1 MQRYNWL
8 RFWPRIF
15 LWSHVIGV
23 VGFYL
28 VNWWR
33 TTPGK
38 DDVVKVLPPAQSR
51 YSHTEAEPS
60 EIPPTTSPFSSAPAP
75 QKAAVAAAPGRE
87 SLLAS
92 EERPPVSI
100 IVPAR
105 NEERNIHRCVS
116 SLLAQDY
123 ENFEVI
129 VVDDGSTDN
138 TGKIL
143 DDLAATHP
151 NGQRLWVLRV
161 RDLPAGWAGKPHAL
175 HRGVQEANGS
185 WLLFTDADTWHEP
198 DTLSSALTQALAER
212 ADLFTLGS
220 AQQLPGFWN
229 KVLMPVAFM
238 GVSML
243 YPPRLVNDPHSPVAV
258 ANGQFL
264 LIRRAVYE
272 MVGGYARRD
281 LRYTLLDDRD
291 LARVVKDNGFKLR
304 FVDGRGLVHVQMYH
318 SFSEIWSG
326 WRKNAFLGN
335 RGGLPFFLLQ
345 LIGLPMISVVPFLLP
360 LLAWLTRLPPRSDN
374 HEGCRVGSIT
384 AREANVATAL
394 EVLSLLAYRSWLNR
408 QLDVPWYYAFTHPLA
423 ALIFDGILGQ
433 SVWRI
438 ITRRGVDW
446 RGREYHNEN
455 GARKHSG
462 R

>member
-1 MQRYNWL
+1 MRYKDWWQ
-8 RFWPRIF
+8 FWPRIF

-33 TTPGK
+33 TAPGK
-38 DDVVKVLPPAQSR
+38 DLAVSSDGSLQYELPAG
-51 YSHTEAEPS
+51 
-60 EIPPTTSPFSSAPAP
+60 TSPLSSIPRQQKEAIDTAP
-75 QKAAVAAAPGRE
+75 
-87 SLLAS
+87 
-92 EERPPVSI
+92 ERPPVSI

-105 NEERNIHRCVS
+105 NEERNIRRCVS
-116 SLLAQDY
+116 SLLEQDY
-123 ENFEVI
+123 ENFEVV

-143 DDLAATHP
+143 DEMAASHP
-151 NGQRLWVLRV
+151 NGHHLWVLRV
-161 RDLPAGWAGKPHAL
+161 RDLPPGWAGKPHAL
-175 HRGVQEANGS
+175 HRGVQEAKEASGT
-185 WLLFTDADTWHEP
+185 WLLFTDADTWHAP
-198 DTLSSALTQALAER
+198 NALSSALTQALAER

-220 AQQLPGFWN
+220 TQQLPDFWN
-229 KVLMPVAFM
+229 RVLMPVAFM
-238 GVSML
+238 GISML
-243 YPPRLVNDPHSPVAV
+243 YPPRLVNDPRSPVAV

-318 SFSEIWSG
+318 SFAEIWSG
-326 WRKNAFLGN
+326 WRKNAYLGN

-345 LIGLPMISVVPFLLP
+345 LIGLPMISLVPFLLP
-360 LLAWLTRLPPRSDN
+360 LLAWFTRKDNPR
-374 HEGCRVGSIT
+374 GCRVGRIS
-384 AREANVATAL
+384 AREANVATGL
-394 EVLSLLAYRSWLNR
+394 EVLSLLAYRSWLNK
-408 QLDVPWYYAFTHPLA
+408 QLDVPWYYAFTQPLA

-455 GARKHSG
+455 GEKKKELGATS
-462 R
+462 